1 MAVSHRCGIV
11 SPPGI
16 WFASTPPASPAPGF
30 PGLPVCCPLD
40 VLARAAAGS
49 ARAELA
55 RARVGN
61 REVRFR
67 DLRGSLTNDL
77 RKVDVVTVVKQSRR
91 RCVRLAAGGGSRIE
105 PSAAEALPVAW

>member
-1 MAVSHRCGIV
+1 
-11 SPPGI
+11 
-16 WFASTPPASPAPGF
+16 
-30 PGLPVCCPLD
+30 

-105 PSAAEALPVAW
+105 PSAAEALPVA